1 MTFAFLMES
10 LGIAPNASLHGYAID
25 SMLEMLHW
33 FMLILFVGWGSFY
46 AYTLWRF
53 QRKKHPRANY
63 VGTTSHLPTKLEGGV
78 LVLEIVLLMAFA
90 APIWANR
97 VDQFPTGPDVTHLRA
112 VGQQFLWNFQYA
124 GPDGKFGRR
133 DIKLVS
139 AANQLGLDRSD
150 PDAADDLTAINE
162 MHLPVNK
169 PCIVDVMSKD
179 VIHDFC
185 IPNMRVAQDA
195 IPGSDIPLWF
205 VPVKTGTYEIVCA
218 QLCGSN
224 HSLMKAT
231 LVVESEA
238 DYKKWFD
245 ETAKLSGAKVVEGQP
260 VAPAT
265 SSASSLV
272 QNR

>member
-1 MTFAFLMES
+1 MPFAILIES
-10 LGIAPNASLHGYAID
+10 LGITPNASLHGYAID

-33 FMLILFVGWGSFY
+33 FMLILFVGWSSFY
-46 AYTLWRF
+46 FYTLWRF
-53 QRKKHPRANY
+53 QRKKSPRANY

-90 APIWANR
+90 APIWASR
-97 VDQFPTGPDVTHLRA
+97 VDQFPTGPDVIHVAA
-112 VGQQFLWNFQYA
+112 VGQQFQWDLQYTGA
-124 GPDGKFGRR
+124 DGKFGQRR
-133 DIKLVS
+133 IDLVTGS
-139 AANQLGLDRSD
+139 NPLGLDRSD
-150 PDAADDLTAINE
+150 PAAADDLTTVNE

-169 PCIVDVMSKD
+169 PCIINVMSRD

-185 IPNMRVAQDA
+185 IPNMRIAQDA
-195 IPGSDIPLWF
+195 MPGSVIPMWF

-224 HSLMKAT
+224 HSLMRGV

-245 ETAKLSGAKVVEGQP
+245 ETAKLSGATVVDGKP
-260 VAPAT
+260 VAPAD
-265 SSASSLV
+265 SAGIV
-272 QNR
+272 AK